1 VSRGQISCHV
11 VVEAEFRPA
20 PRGRARACCL
30 PLHLRGTAGRPGRA
44 AVAQRDVAC
53 MINEITSSR
62 CAQWVIT
69 TNLGHMPPSP
79 DVCLPDITPTLTRL
93 EILILTLNPKL
104 CVFPVLPIRYI
115 IIRLPVLLLRHV
127 LIVVTLSRKTLQ
139 GHFTQSIAKV
149 KPVRPEQKCLE
160 LSLESE
166 KRRCSWDGR
175 R

>member
-1 VSRGQISCHV
+1 MFAMVVFGGVGDRCPGGGQISGHV
-11 VVEAEFRPA
+11 VVEAESRPA

-30 PLHLRGTAGRPGRA
+30 PLHLRGTAGRPGLA

-69 TNLGHMPPSP
+69 TNLGYMPPSP

-115 IIRLPVLLLRHV
+115 IITCIIIKTRTDCSD
-127 LIVVTLSRKTLQ
+127 IVTKNATGAFYTVNS
-139 GHFTQSIAKV
+139 
-149 KPVRPEQKCLE
+149 
-160 LSLESE
+160 ES
-166 KRRCSWDGR
+166 
-175 R
+175 